1 VTKSKLKNQIETYDG
16 SSSSSSS
23 SSSETE
29 SDSDTEFEDEETI
42 SELEEEV
49 DDEEYEDQDEDDFDE
64 TDLNTSEITVTHV
77 YRSERS
83 KENHKYNYFF
93 IDERKKTSKTKHF
106 VLFINEYKSD
116 ESKKTNGIELNLN
129 QFFPLN
135 SEDASQKLL
144 NAIEEKILNE
154 TIQIS
159 YISKDE
165 GNIIKSIELI

>member
-1 VTKSKLKNQIETYDG
+1 MTKSKLKNQIETDDEL
-16 SSSSSSS
+16 SSSSSL
-23 SSSETE
+23 SETE
-29 SDSDTEFEDEETI
+29 SSDSDTEIEDEETI

-49 DDEEYEDQDEDDFDE
+49 DDEEYEDKDQDDFDE

-77 YRSERS
+77 YRSGRS
-83 KENHKYNYFF
+83 KEKHKYNYFF
-93 IDERKKTSKTKHF
+93 IDERKLNRETKHF
-106 VLFINEYKSD
+106 VLFIDQYKSD

-165 GNIIKSIELI
+165 GNIIKSINLI

>member
-1 VTKSKLKNQIETYDG
+1 MNENQNKIAKILETLLTKSKLKSQIEIDDK
-16 SSSSSSS
+16 SS

-29 SDSDTEFEDEETI
+29 SDSDTESEDDS
-42 SELEEEV
+42 SELEDEV
-49 DDEEYEDQDEDDFDE
+49 DDEDEDDFDE
-64 TDLNTSEITVTHV
+64 DDLNTSEITVTHV

-93 IDERKKTSKTKHF
+93 IDERKKNSKTKHF

-144 NAIEEKILNE
+144 NLFLKTKEIL
-154 TIQIS
+154 
-159 YISKDE
+159 
-165 GNIIKSIELI
+165 